1 MDFSVTVEQITAAIV
16 AVAALMT
23 SITALWKRIDKVKAG
38 FDDKLENAIKQVVL
52 ESNQRQDERT
62 AIMLENLKSMFKLET
77 KNIEKRLN
85 EFSTEYQQNQ
95 KEEWA
100 SIQLLKEGLIE
111 AYKNDIR
118 TVYYRLRDTG
128 EISDAD
134 KAYVDKIF
142 PKYVAIGGN
151 SDIQA
156 KYEELSRVYERR
168 TQEKFDERFE
178 KTKRKK
184 DNQSVDK

>member
-1 MDFSVTVEQITAAIV
+1 
-16 AVAALMT
+16 
-23 SITALWKRIDKVKAG
+23 
-38 FDDKLENAIKQVVL
+38 
-52 ESNQRQDERT
+52 
-62 AIMLENLKSMFKLET
+62 MFKLET
-77 KNIEKRLN
+77 KNIEKKLN
-85 EFSTEYQQNQ
+85 QINKEHQENQ

-184 DNQSVDK
+184 DNQNVDK